1 MSNKLTLNP
10 IVIDTFN
17 ADQVIRV
24 KGVGS
29 LTITRIIFYS
39 AASGDRFALE
49 DEDGNPIFIAA
60 QSADLVKDI
69 NFGSLGQTFTNG
81 IVFDYDDGLQNGLG
95 AGDIVLIYLK

>member
-1 MSNKLTLNP
+1 MANNLNLNP
-10 IVIDTFN
+10 IVIDTFGAN
-17 ADQVIRV
+17 QVIRV

-69 NFGSLGQTFTNG
+69 DFGGGQTFTNG
-81 IVFDYDDGLQNGLG
+81 IVFDYDDTLQSGLG
-95 AGDIVLIYLK
+95 AGDVVLIYLK